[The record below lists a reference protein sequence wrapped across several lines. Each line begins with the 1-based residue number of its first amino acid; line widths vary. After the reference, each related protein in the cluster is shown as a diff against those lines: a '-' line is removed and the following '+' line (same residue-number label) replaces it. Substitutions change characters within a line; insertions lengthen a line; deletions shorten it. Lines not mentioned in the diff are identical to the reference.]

1 MTSAGPISIRDNL
14 ANISMFGASKDN
26 KEALAFFRGL
36 AEEAKA
42 KYGHDI
48 KIVELTPMEAGS
60 IDMADWV
67 YARGSSEGDDDSD
80 GTYSPPTAAA
90 NLFYG
95 ESTVSATSEAD
106 ALIEEFSKWADMTPA
121 ERIRA
126 QYLEDRGMTEA
137 SLESLPED
145 EREAIEAA
153 IRDLLERQ
161 LGTTEQTSPESEIMD
176 LLKAG
181 NLG

>member
-1 MTSAGPISIRDNL
+1 MTSAGPISIRDRL
-14 ANISMFGASKDN
+14 EHVTMMGASKDN
-26 KEALAFFRGL
+26 TEGLAFLRKL

-42 KYGHDI
+42 LYGHDI
-48 KIVELTPMEAGS
+48 KIIEMTPMEPGA
-60 IDMADWV
+60 IDMAEWV
-67 YARGSSEGDDDSD
+67 LRKAPSEGEDDSD

-90 NLFYG
+90 SVFYG
-95 ESTVSATSEAD
+95 ESTASATSEAD
-106 ALIEEFSKWADMTPA
+106 ALIEELKTWADMTPA

-137 SLESLPED
+137 SLEALPED